1 MRDKWVIWPI
11 YIDATASRKQGR
23 KISRERAVKN
33 PTADDIVKAAKKL
46 GLNPVKEEKSYPKRW
61 WRREGRVLV
70 DKKERKMSILVKIAE
85 NVKQSKL
92 NI

>member
-1 MRDKWVIWPI
+1 MIWPI

>member
-1 MRDKWVIWPI
+1 VIWPI

>member
-46 GLNPVKEEKSYPKRW
+46 GLNPVKEE
-61 WRREGRVLV
+61 
-70 DKKERKMSILVKIAE
+70 
-85 NVKQSKL
+85 N
-92 NI
+92 

>member
-11 YIDATASRKQGR
+11 YIDAGASRREGR
-23 KISRERAVKN
+23 KVSRELAIKN
-33 PTADDIVKAAKKL
+33 PTVDDIVKAAKKL

-70 DKKERKMSILVKIAE
+70 DKKERKMSVLVKIAE

>member
-23 KISRERAVKN
+23 KISGEHAVKN